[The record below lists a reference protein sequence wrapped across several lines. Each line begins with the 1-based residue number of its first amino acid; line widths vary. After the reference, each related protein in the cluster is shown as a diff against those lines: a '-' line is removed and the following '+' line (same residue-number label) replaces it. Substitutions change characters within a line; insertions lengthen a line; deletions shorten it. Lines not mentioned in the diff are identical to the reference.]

1 VLRPEILREGKD
13 MQTSSAK
20 LRWGALAATGLLAA
34 AVAVPALV
42 LGMSKPP
49 SGDPVAGA
57 AADPSNTGVYAA
69 ADFRARLPQDEVI
82 YFLLPD
88 RFENGD
94 AANDTGG
101 IVGDRLAHGFDPTA
115 KGFFHGG
122 DLKGLTARLDYI
134 QGMGA
139 TAIWL
144 APIFKNKPVQGDK
157 GQESAGYHG
166 YWVTDFT
173 TVDPHFGTEAEF
185 KAFVDAAHKRG
196 MKVYMD
202 IITNHSADVISFA
215 ECAGKPCP
223 YRSRAEYPYSV
234 KSADGSAINPGF
246 AGDSMQTAENFIL
259 LKDPNYAYTVTVP
272 EAEKNIK
279 VPAWMNDPIYYHNRG
294 NTTFTGESSTM
305 GDFVG
310 LDDFMT
316 ENPKVI
322 DGFIEVYG
330 SWIDRFGI
338 DGFRIDTAKHVNPE
352 FWTKFA
358 SAMMERAKAKGI
370 PNFHIFGEVASG
382 EMDPALLAASTHRA
396 KLPTVLDFAFRRAV
410 QDAVAGNA
418 GSDIFERL
426 FAADI
431 LYNGG
436 EATALQLPTFLGNH
450 DFGRF
455 AHFVRKEHPTANDTE
470 VLARTKLG
478 HAMLMLLRGVPTIY
492 SGDEQGFAGDGIDQD
507 AREDMFASKTA
518 VYNDNKLVGS
528 AKTTAE
534 ANFDV
539 AHPLYMEIAALAK
552 ARAAHPALRRGKQI
566 VRAYSEKPGLFAVSR
581 FDPDTNREFLIVFN
595 TSNAA
600 IDTAVEVST
609 TSEAFTTIL
618 GACAS
623 AASAPGQIKL
633 SIPAFGYAVCAANE
647 KKRPD

>member
-1 VLRPEILREGKD
+1 MPKIAAKIRFAIILA
-13 MQTSSAK
+13 SSVACT
-20 LRWGALAATGLLAA
+20 GVALA
-34 AVAVPALV
+34 
-42 LGMSKPP
+42 MSSPP
-49 SGDPVAGA
+49 SGKPATGA
-57 AADPSNTGVYAA
+57 TAVTGTYAP
-69 ADFRARLPQDEVI
+69 ADFRNRLPQDEVI

-94 AANDTGG
+94 GANDTGG
-101 IVGDRLAHGFDPTA
+101 IAGDRMAHGFDPTA
-115 KGFFHGG
+115 KGFYHGG

-144 APIFKNKPVQGDK
+144 APVFKNKAVQGDK

-173 TVDPHFGTEAEF
+173 TIDPHFGTEAEF
-185 KAFVDAAHKRG
+185 KAFVDAAHARG

-202 IITNHSADVISFA
+202 IITNHSADVINFA
-215 ECAGKPCP
+215 ECVGKPCD
-223 YRSRAEYPYSV
+223 YRSRADYPYQV

-246 AGDSMQTAENFIL
+246 AGDGVQTAENFTL

-272 EAEKNIK
+272 EAEKAIK

-316 ENPKVI
+316 ENPRVI

-338 DGFRIDTAKHVNPE
+338 DGYRIDTAKHVNPE

-358 SAMMERAKAKGI
+358 PAMMERAKAKGI

-396 KLPTVLDFAFRRAV
+396 QLPTVLDFAFRVAAIN
-410 QDAVAGNA
+410 AVAGKS
-418 GSDIFERL
+418 GSDIMERL
-426 FAADI
+426 FASDV
-431 LYNGG
+431 LYKGG
-436 EATALQLPTFLGNH
+436 EATAMQLPTFLGNH

-455 AHFVRKEHPTANDTE
+455 AHFVRKENPAADDAE
-470 VLARTKLG
+470 VLSRTKLG
-478 HAMLMLLRGVPTIY
+478 HAMMMLLRGVPTIY
-492 SGDEQGFAGDGIDQD
+492 SGDEQGFAGDGNDQD

-518 VYNDNKLVGS
+518 VYNDNKLIGS
-528 AKTTAE
+528 ASTTAQS
-534 ANFDV
+534 NFV
-539 AHPLYMEIAALAK
+539 ATHPLYLEIAALAK
-552 ARAAHPALRRGKQI
+552 ARAAHPALRRGTQI
-566 VRAYSEKPGLFAVSR
+566 VRAYSEKAGLFAVSR
-581 FDPDTNREFLIVFN
+581 FDPETGQEYLIAFN
-595 TSNAA
+595 TSATA
-600 IDTAVEVST
+600 IDTAVEVDTRST
-609 TSEAFTTIL
+609 KFSTIL
-618 GACAS
+618 GTCNS
-623 AASAPGQIKL
+623 VASAPGQLKV
-633 SIPAFGYAVCAANE
+633 SIPAFGYAVCAAQDGENPLR
-647 KKRPD
+647 KAAK